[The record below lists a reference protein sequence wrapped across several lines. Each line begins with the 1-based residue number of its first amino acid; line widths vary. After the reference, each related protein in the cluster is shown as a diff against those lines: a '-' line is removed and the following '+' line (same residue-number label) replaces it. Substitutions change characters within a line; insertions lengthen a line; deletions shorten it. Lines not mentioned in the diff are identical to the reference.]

1 MALTIAC
8 ASDRVA
14 TVEEVIEQ
22 ADRLRDLDDPNSI
35 AALAPLL
42 GALANDRELIVRLL
56 NWRLSGR
63 VDGGLTGLAQS
74 IALGT
79 GEHVRLRANIWPS
92 SADLTAGR
100 VQQGEPAYDVAHD
113 HNYHFLTAAYFG
125 AGYITEIYE
134 YDHDAIEGYVGE
146 AVELRFLERTKF
158 VPGRAMLYR
167 GSRDVH
173 VQFPP
178 EDISITLSLM
188 FDPPELKAR
197 DQYLFDLQR
206 RTINGFGGD
215 TDTARRVDA
224 VAIAGYAGNADSCQ
238 LLGDLARRHPCR
250 RTRLAAYE
258 ALVRLLPDE
267 ASKIWE
273 RACDDPARLV
283 ANEARARLS
292 ALGRGAG

>member
-8 ASDRVA
+8 ASERTA
-14 TVEEVIEQ
+14 TVEEVVEQ
-22 ADRLRDLDDPNSI
+22 ADRLRDLDDPNGI
-35 AALAPLL
+35 ATLAPLL

-56 NWRLSGR
+56 NWRLRGR

-74 IALGT
+74 IALGQ
-79 GEHVRLRANIWPS
+79 GQQVRLRANIWPS
-92 SADLTAGR
+92 TADLTAGR

-158 VPGRAMLYR
+158 VAGRAMLYR

-173 VQFPP
+173 VQYPP

-188 FDPPELKAR
+188 FDPPALKAR

-206 RTINGFGGD
+206 QAINGFGLD

-224 VAIAGYAGNADSCQ
+224 VAIAGYAGNGDTCQ

-250 RTRLAAYE
+250 RTRLTAYE
-258 ALVRLLPDE
+258 SLVRLLPDD
-267 ASKIWE
+267 AVKIWE
-273 RACDDPARLV
+273 RACDDRAPLV

-292 ALGRGAG
+292 AMGRS

>member
-22 ADRLRDLDDPNSI
+22 ADRLHDPDDPNGI
-35 AALAPLL
+35 ATLAPLL

-56 NWRLSGR
+56 NWRLGGR

-74 IALGT
+74 IALGS

-100 VQQGEPAYDVAHD
+100 VQQSEPAYDVAHD

-134 YDHDAIEGYVGE
+134 YDHEAIEGYVGE

-158 VPGRAMLYR
+158 VSGRAMLYR

-188 FDPPELKAR
+188 FDPPALKAR

-206 RTINGFGGD
+206 QAINGFGRD

-224 VAIAGYAGNADSCQ
+224 VAMAGYAGNGDTCQ

-250 RTRLAAYE
+250 RTRLTAYE
-258 ALVRLLPDE
+258 SLVRLLPDE

-273 RACDDPARLV
+273 RACDDSAPLV

>member
-8 ASDRVA
+8 ASHRVA
-14 TVEEVIEQ
+14 SVEEVIEQ
-22 ADRLRDLDDPNSI
+22 ADRLRELDDPNGI

-56 NWRLSGR
+56 NWRLGGR

-74 IALGT
+74 IALGQ
-79 GEHVRLRANIWPS
+79 GNRVRLRANIWPS

-100 VQQGEPAYDVAHD
+100 VQQSEPAYDVAHD
-113 HNYHFLTAAYFG
+113 HNYHFLTTAYFG

-134 YDHDAIEGYVGE
+134 YDHEAIEGYVGE

-158 VPGRAMLYR
+158 ISGCAMLYR

-188 FDPPELKAR
+188 FDPPELRAR

-206 RTINGFGGD
+206 QAISGFGRD

-224 VAIAGYAGNADSCQ
+224 IAIAGYAGNADTCQ

-250 RTRLAAYE
+250 RTRLTAYE
-258 ALVRLLPDE
+258 ALVRLLPDD
-267 ASKIWE
+267 ANRIWE
-273 RACDDPARLV
+273 RACDDRAPLV

-292 ALGRGAG
+292 ALGRSLG